1 MRLRF
6 LLLLALVTSA
16 CGGSDSTTNPP
27 ATTPTGGGG
36 TTPAAVASVTL
47 DASSASLAVGASR
60 QFTVTLRS
68 ATGAE
73 LTGRTVEWSASS
85 ATVATVSSSG
95 LVTAVNVGAA
105 AITASAEGRTATAQV
120 TVTPGVLAALSAAGD
135 SAVLGTWGDTARL
148 VVQGRDRAGNSVSVP
163 TLAFTSSDTTIAT
176 VSSSGVLTS
185 RRSGVATIT
194 FRADSVQGTAR
205 AVVRLQL
212 NTRCTVPGAVVARG
226 PVRSAVSF
234 AEESGSRFAPNV
246 MPYTTKNVVVLDVD
260 RDGRSDLLIFDS
272 NSGAPEPPLGRA
284 KVFRNTGSAFADV
297 TTSVLGANPI
307 EVVYPQFNEVADFNG
322 DGLFDIFAGVSGY
335 DSSPYPGG
343 RNLLFLGGAG
353 GTLREV
359 SATALPTNPVSF
371 THGASS
377 GDIDC
382 DGDVDLVENLIRT
395 PSVEQGFRVQVN
407 AGNATFTER
416 ASTLLPMV
424 GPILQSN
431 GNSGWLAI
439 ELCDFDRDGDP
450 DLYLGG
456 RYSSRPGEPRFDML
470 LANDGFGRF
479 RARPTAALPAPL
491 FGSRTDIIDA
501 QCADFDGDGWN
512 DLAMA
517 TYESSATFNNL
528 GGRVAFWR
536 NNRDM
541 TFTDATT
548 TSSPR
553 WPGTTYPLQTIIADF
568 NNDGW
573 PDVLSTG
580 YGAPWNGFFTSG
592 VGGNAIHFNDGR
604 GGFTRQALDNWFG
617 HLAPIDANADGK
629 LDLLWAGAQQRP
641 DQPATALPRMYIQR

>member
-6 LLLLALVTSA
+6 PLIFLLASSA
-16 CGGSDSTTNPP
+16 CGGSDSTTSPP
-27 ATTPTGGGG
+27 ATTPSGGGS
-36 TTPAAVASVTL
+36 TNPAAVASVTL
-47 DASSASLAVGASR
+47 DASSVSLGVGATR

-68 ATGAE
+68 PAGAE
-73 LTGRTVEWSASS
+73 LTGRTVEWSTSS
-85 ATVATVSSSG
+85 AAVATVSSSG
-95 LVTAVNVGAA
+95 FVTAVNVGAA
-105 AITASAEGRTATAQV
+105 TITATSEGRTATAQV
-120 TVTPGVLAALSAAGD
+120 SVTPGVLATLVATGD

-148 VVQGRDRAGNSVSVP
+148 VVQGRDRAGNSVNVP
-163 TLAFTSSDTTIAT
+163 TLSFTSSDTTIAT
-176 VSSSGVLTS
+176 VSSSGALTS
-185 RRSGVATIT
+185 RRAGVATIT

-212 NTRCTVPGAVVARG
+212 NTRCTVPGAAVARG
-226 PVRSAVSF
+226 PARGTVSF
-234 AEESGSRFAPNV
+234 AEESGSRFAPNL
-246 MPYTTKNVVVLDVD
+246 MPYSMKNVVVLDVD

-272 NSGAPEPPLGRA
+272 NVSAPAPAVGRA
-284 KVFRNTGSAFADV
+284 KMFRNTGSAFADV
-297 TTSVLGANPI
+297 TTSVLGATPI

-322 DGLFDIFAGVSGY
+322 DGLVDIFVGVSGY
-335 DSSPYPGG
+335 DSSPFPGG

-382 DGDVDLVENLIRT
+382 DGDVDLMENLIRT

-416 ASTLLPMV
+416 ASLLLPMV

-439 ELCDFDRDGDP
+439 KLCDFDRDGDP

-456 RYSSRPGEPRFDML
+456 RYSSLPGEPRFDML

-479 RARPTAALPAPL
+479 RARPTAALPPPL
-491 FGSRTDIIDA
+491 FGSRTDVIDA

-517 TYESSATFNNL
+517 ASESSATFNNL

-541 TFTDATT
+541 TFTDVTSA
-548 TSSPR
+548 SSPR
-553 WPGTTYPLQTIIADF
+553 WPGATYPVQTMIADF

-573 PDVLSTG
+573 PDVLGTG
-580 YGAPWNGFFTSG
+580 YGAPWNGFWTSG
-592 VGGNAIHFNDGR
+592 IGGNAIFFNDGR

-617 HLAPIDANADGK
+617 NLVPIDVNADGK
-629 LDLLWAGAQQRP
+629 LDLFWAGAQQRP
-641 DQPATALPRMYIQR
+641 DQPATALPRVYIQR